1 MEKYY
6 CTPEGY
12 QQLSVII
19 EKITK
24 IEIPAIIERIANAT
38 SEGGSDLSENS
49 DYLQAKDELD
59 RVEHRA
65 RTLTDKTSRASVI
78 DIKSIHPT
86 GKVIFGCTVEIEDVD
101 TQEHSVYKLVGEDE
115 SDVKENKISAFSP
128 IGKELIGKI
137 LDDEI
142 EVITPKGER
151 YFTILSIKH
160 I

>member
-24 IEIPAIIERIANAT
+24 QEIPAIIERISEST
-38 SEGGSDLSENS
+38 KEGGSDLSENS

-59 RVEHRA
+59 RAEHKA
-65 RTLTDKTSRASVI
+65 RKLTHKTSHASII
-78 DIKSIHPT
+78 DIKTLKPN

-101 TQEHSVYKLVGEDE
+101 TAIRSTYKLVGEDE
-115 SDVKENKISAFSP
+115 SDVKESKISAFSP
-128 IGKELIGKI
+128 IGKELIGKRI
-137 LDDEI
+137 DDEI
-142 EVITPKGER
+142 EVVTPSGER
-151 YFTILSIKH
+151 YFTVISIKH